1 MRRRGWMCCSRTGEM
16 VACGGRVEER
26 CGWIV
31 DDLIACCGSG
41 EVGFCGIWA
50 AGGGVRE
57 SDVGRT
63 EVSGLL
69 TGREGGAV

>member
-1 MRRRGWMCCSRTGEM
+1 MCCSRTGEM
-16 VACGGRVEER
+16 VACCGRVEER

-31 DDLIACCGSG
+31 DDVIACCGC
-41 EVGFCGIWA
+41 VGMVFCGIWA
-50 AGGGVRE
+50 VDGGVCE
-57 SDVGRT
+57 SDVGGT